1 EETSKTLQSLQSLL
15 WRVHKSQMQPEAME
29 VGGVGLVHR
38 RQVVHSDDRVPPYPR
53 PVPAHELDGLSLA
66 QDIDRV
72 ILLQIA
78 DQREIF
84 DENLMRRRVPARI
97 DDENAKARSARRPS
111 AVRAQRL
118 PRSGARLWR
127 RRFLGHR
134 SLPLPA
140 RCSRLSAT
148 LRHHQV
154 SLAKSPVAD

>member
-1 EETSKTLQSLQSLL
+1 MHDDLDSTRQSLAPKVGANCRLEISRLAMRGEETSKTLQSLQSLL

-38 RQVVHSDDRVPPYPR
+38 RQVVHSDDRVPPYSR

-84 DENLMRRRVPARI
+84 DEDLMRGRVPARI
-97 DDENAKARSARRPS
+97 DDENAKARSARRPF
-111 AVRAQRL
+111 AFRAQRL
-118 PRSGARLWR
+118 
-127 RRFLGHR
+127 
-134 SLPLPA
+134 
-140 RCSRLSAT
+140 
-148 LRHHQV
+148 LR
-154 SLAKSPVAD
+154 